1 MERITQCKVKA
12 VLNNSHNEILFL
24 KNGEKRNSNLIQLPN
39 GTVQYGH
46 TPESS
51 LKRIIKKETNIDI
64 EPLSVLGIYSN
75 FEPSSGHHTV
85 TAAFICLILDINHEL
100 SLQNSQS
107 TYLWLDK
114 YNQIPMTLDHE
125 DTKILTHYNLWR
137 IDRSTF
143 WTSKL

>member
-1 MERITQCKVKA
+1 LERIPQCKVKA
-12 VLNNSHNEILFL
+12 VLNNSRNEILFL
-24 KNGEKRNSNLIQLPN
+24 KNGEKRSSNLIQLPN
-39 GTVQYGH
+39 GAVQYGH

-51 LKRIIKKETNIDI
+51 LKRIIKEETNIDI

-75 FEPSSGHHTV
+75 IEPSSGNHTV
-85 TAAFICLILDINHEL
+85 TAAFICLILDIDHGL
-100 SLQNSQS
+100 SLQNSHS

-114 YNQIPMTLDHE
+114 YNQRAMTLDHE
-125 DTKILTHYNLWR
+125 DTKILTHYDLWR